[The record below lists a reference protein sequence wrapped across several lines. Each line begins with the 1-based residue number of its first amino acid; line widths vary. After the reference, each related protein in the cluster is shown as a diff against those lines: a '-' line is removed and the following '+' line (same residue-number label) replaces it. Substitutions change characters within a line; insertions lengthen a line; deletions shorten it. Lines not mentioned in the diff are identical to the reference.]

1 MFKNLSFVKNH
12 KEDNMRKVIYGLSEI
27 KDKIKTLKG
36 QSVTLSINRG
46 RKKIDIVTAT
56 INDVYPS
63 VFTIKVDEKL
73 QTFSYFDVLCG
84 DVIFDS

>member
-1 MFKNLSFVKNH
+1 
-12 KEDNMRKVIYGLSEI
+12 MRKVIYGLSEI
-27 KDKIKTLKG
+27 KDKIKSLKG

-46 RKKIDIVTAT
+46 RKKIDIVTAI

-84 DVIFDS
+84 DVVFDN

>member
-27 KDKIKTLKG
+27 KDKIKSLKG

-84 DVIFDS
+84 DVVFDN

>member
-1 MFKNLSFVKNH
+1 
-12 KEDNMRKVIYGLSEI
+12 MRKAIYGLSEI
-27 KDKIKTLKG
+27 KDKIKNLKG

-46 RKKIDIVTAT
+46 RKKIDTITAT

-84 DVIFDS
+84 DVVFDG

>member
-1 MFKNLSFVKNH
+1 
-12 KEDNMRKVIYGLSEI
+12 MRKAIYGLTEI
-27 KDKIKTLKG
+27 KDKIKNLKG

-46 RKKIDIVTAT
+46 RKKIDTVTAT

-84 DVIFDS
+84 DVVFDN

>member
-1 MFKNLSFVKNH
+1 
-12 KEDNMRKVIYGLSEI
+12 MRKAVYGLNEM
-27 KDKIKTLKG
+27 KEKIKELKG
-36 QSVTLSINRG
+36 QSVKLSINRG

-63 VFTIKVDEKL
+63 VFTIKIDEKL

-84 DVIFDS
+84 DIVFN

>member
-1 MFKNLSFVKNH
+1 MSIVKR
-12 KEDNMRKVIYGLSEI
+12 EVLMRKAVYGLNEV
-27 KDKIKTLKG
+27 KEKIKELKG
-36 QSVTLSINRG
+36 QSVKLSINRG

-84 DVIFDS
+84 DIVFN